1 MASVVPQL
9 LARGPLSSA
18 LGQWL
23 ALGLG
28 SFVLLTGDNG
38 VSSAFQSVA
47 STAYK
52 LVTGGHES
60 ITDSMIREALLANK
74 SFQAQLHAQ
83 LQSALPQHERGGAAA
98 PIVIHTQAGGN
109 KGWTA
114 ALVQVGVAGGGIWAV
129 YVLASSYLPEGVR
142 EMMPVTRHFFDKSV
156 GKLAA
161 GILKV
166 RETLALQ
173 IAGLSGKQD
182 ELSAAQ
188 VETHSEV
195 LNMRDD
201 LGDVRV
207 NVDDIASAIN
217 RCESSLDDAAGRQ
230 TYMSR
235 GVRLLVQCV
244 GDIMRSSN
252 PTVAEELDRF
262 SRLSS
267 EMDGEFYHRGE
278 IGDGGD
284 RRVEHHPASPI
295 LSDIAS
301 HEEDGGNDHAVRVLS
316 LPRPARPLRD
326 GSGDMGGGLPASASK
341 AVAAASGITPPRH
354 FLMSKFNSF
363 GGRSTASTAPSSV
376 APSSITTPSS
386 RSFGSSRKSGGRGG
400 GAPAH
405 AAPSYAHSPF
415 PESSCHSSN
424 YHHSRSNSSVPSSV
438 GSGPVKADEV
448 DELLGAFVRP
458 GSVEAM
464 C

>member
-1 MASVVPQL
+1 MATVVPQL
-9 LARGPLSSA
+9 LTKGPLSSA

-83 LQSALPQHERGGAAA
+83 LQNALPQHEKSSTA
-98 PIVIHTQAGGN
+98 PIVIHTQAGGR
-109 KGWTA
+109 GWTA
-114 ALVQVGVAGGGIWAV
+114 ALVQVGAVGGGIWAV

-156 GKLAA
+156 GKLAT

-166 RETLALQ
+166 REALALQ
-173 IAGLSGKQD
+173 IASLSGKQD

-188 VETHSEV
+188 AETHSEV

-267 EMDGEFYHRGE
+267 EMDGEFYHRGD
-278 IGDGGD
+278 GDDNG
-284 RRVEHHPASPI
+284 RRVEYHPASPI

-301 HEEDGGNDHAVRVLS
+301 HEEDGGNDHAAVRALS

-326 GSGDMGGGLPASASK
+326 GSGDTGRGLSASASK
-341 AVAAASGITPPRH
+341 AAAAASGITPPRH
-354 FLMSKFNSF
+354 FLMSKFSSF

-376 APSSITTPSS
+376 ASSSITTPSS
-386 RSFGSSRKSGGRGG
+386 TSFGPSRMSGGT
-400 GAPAH
+400 PAH
-405 AAPSYAHSPF
+405 ATPSYTQSPL
-415 PESSCHSSN
+415 PESSCNSSN

-458 GSVEAM
+458 GTVEAM
-464 C
+464 G